1 MELKIIYFNFP
12 FWRAE
17 IARIPL
23 YISNTKFEDKRITS
37 EEFSYIKENGKMS
50 DGTIIPFSQ
59 LPVLVIDGQSI
70 AQTGAIARI
79 CGKISGFYPES
90 LVEAGKVDQIIDTA
104 TDINMLMR
112 PSMREQDPDKKKLMR
127 QELSKNDLPKYFGFL
142 EDLLKEENIWFAE
155 NRMTIADI
163 AIWRLM
169 GWLKSGVIDDIPQ
182 DITDDFNKLNR
193 VYNEV
198 NNNTDIK
205 RWVSETYK

>member
-37 EEFSYIKENGKMS
+37 EEFSYIKENGKMT

-79 CGKISGFYPES
+79 CGKISGFYPDS

-127 QELSKNDLPKYFGFL
+127 QELSKNDLPKYFGYL
-142 EDLLKEENIWFAE
+142 ENLLKDENIWFAE

>member
-17 IARIPL
+17 VARIPL

-37 EEFSYIKENGKMS
+37 EEFSYIKENGKMT

-59 LPVLVIDGQSI
+59 LPVLIIDGQSI

-79 CGKISGFYPES
+79 CGKISGFYPDS

-112 PSMREQDPDKKKLMR
+112 PSMREQDPEKKKLMR

-142 EDLLKEENIWFAE
+142 ENLLKDEKIWFAE

-182 DITDDFNKLNR
+182 DITDDFSKLNR

-198 NNNTDIK
+198 NNHTDIK

>member
-17 IARIPL
+17 VARIPL
-23 YISNTKFEDKRITS
+23 YISNTKFTDKRITS
-37 EEFSYIKENGKMS
+37 EEFSYIKENGKMT

-79 CGKISGFYPES
+79 CGKVSGFYPDS

-104 TDINMLMR
+104 TDINILMR

-142 EDLLKEENIWFAE
+142 ENLLKDENIWFAE

>member
-17 IARIPL
+17 VARIPL

-37 EEFSYIKENGKMS
+37 EEFSYIKENGKMT

-79 CGKISGFYPES
+79 CGKISGFYPDS

-104 TDINMLMR
+104 TDINILMR

-127 QELSKNDLPKYFGFL
+127 LELSKNDLPKYFGYL
-142 EDLLKEENIWFAE
+142 ENLLQDENIWFAE

>member
-17 IARIPL
+17 VARIPL

-37 EEFSYIKENGKMS
+37 EEFSYIKENGKMT

-79 CGKISGFYPES
+79 CGKISGFYPDS

-127 QELSKNDLPKYFGFL
+127 QELSKNDLPKYFGYL
-142 EDLLKEENIWFAE
+142 ENLLKDENIWFAE

-169 GWLKSGVIDDIPQ
+169 GWLKSGVIDDIPK

>member
-17 IARIPL
+17 VARIPL

-37 EEFSYIKENGKMS
+37 EEFSYIKENGKMT

-142 EDLLKEENIWFAE
+142 ENLLKDENIWFAE

-198 NNNTDIK
+198 NNNTNIK

>member
-17 IARIPL
+17 VARIPL

-37 EEFSYIKENGKMS
+37 EEFSYIKENGKMT

-112 PSMREQDPDKKKLMR
+112 PSMREQDPEKKKLMR

-142 EDLLKEENIWFAE
+142 ENLLKDEKIWFAE

>member
-17 IARIPL
+17 VARIPL

-37 EEFSYIKENGKMS
+37 EEFSYIKENGKMT

-79 CGKISGFYPES
+79 CGKISGFYPDS

-112 PSMREQDPDKKKLMR
+112 PSMREQDPEKKKLMR

-142 EDLLKEENIWFAE
+142 ENLLKDENIWFAE

>member
-17 IARIPL
+17 VARIPL

-37 EEFSYIKENGKMS
+37 EEFSYIKENGKMT

-112 PSMREQDPDKKKLMR
+112 PSMREQDPEKKKLMR
-127 QELSKNDLPKYFGFL
+127 QELSKNDLPKYFGYL
-142 EDLLKEENIWFAE
+142 ENLLKDENIWFAE

-169 GWLKSGVIDDIPQ
+169 GWLKSGVIDDIPK

>member
-17 IARIPL
+17 VARIPL

-37 EEFSYIKENGKMS
+37 EEFSYIKENGKMT

-79 CGKISGFYPES
+79 CGKISGFYPDS

-112 PSMREQDPDKKKLMR
+112 PSMREQDPVKKKLMR

-142 EDLLKEENIWFAE
+142 EDLLKEENIWFS
-155 NRMTIADI
+155 NNKMTIADI

-198 NNNTDIK
+198 NNNPDIK